1 MGDTACFVS
10 VRFVSVAAQHGLL
23 GRALLASVM
32 LVSLLGRIVGRHR
45 LALVT
50 IDEESRLEANL

>member
-10 VRFVSVAAQHGLL
+10 MRFVSVAAQRGLV

-32 LVSLLGRIVGRHR
+32 PTLLGRHVGHP
-45 LALVT
+45 LSLMT
-50 IDEESRLEANL
+50 MFGEKSWLEVNL

>member
-10 VRFVSVAAQHGLL
+10 MRFVSVAAQRGLV

-32 LVSLLGRIVGRHR
+32 PTLLSRHVGHPLSLM
-45 LALVT
+45 T
-50 IDEESRLEANL
+50 IGEKSWLEVNL